1 MPAGTP
7 PICFSVGLPPPSA
20 VANPAASMTI
30 RPRRFGL
37 GLLAITVAM
46 LLAAINYGNNLIFLL
61 AFVVIALMV
70 NSAWQGWRLLKH
82 LRVIGA
88 HAPIRPAYE
97 TGELLVDLESRL
109 DLPAV
114 EITCLDGPS
123 THSFGKESETKA
135 VVLNPGHTTRV
146 AVSLDPAP
154 RGYLPLPDIL
164 LSTHYPLGLWTIRQR
179 VSLPAGQWLHPAPVE
194 GRHWPHEA
202 RQSDSGG
209 SIQTDGDPTRLR
221 AYQPGDPF
229 RHIVFRHFAK
239 TGKLVSRTP
248 EGVPATVRPAV
259 IDYDDFQGTREQR
272 LSAITALLL
281 EHVAHGR
288 PWQLILPGE
297 PPIESWPGSDQR
309 QARRRA
315 LQRLA
320 RFGRLVDA
328 DGFDRVDRTADAE
341 RMS

>member
-1 MPAGTP
+1 
-7 PICFSVGLPPPSA
+7 
-20 VANPAASMTI
+20 MTI

-61 AFVVIALMV
+61 AFMVIALMV

-88 HAPIRPAYE
+88 QTPMRPAFE
-97 TGELLVDLESRL
+97 TGELRVDLENRL

-114 EITCLDGPS
+114 DMTCLDSPS
-123 THSFGKESETKA
+123 SRSFGRELETTP
-135 VVLNPGHTTRV
+135 VVLNPGQTTRI
-146 AVSLDPAP
+146 ACSLAPAP

-179 VSLPAGQWLHPAPVE
+179 VSLPGGQWVHPAPVE
-194 GRHWPHEA
+194 GRHRPHET
-202 RQSDSGG
+202 RQSDSDG
-209 SIQTDGDPTRLR
+209 SIQYEGDPTRLR

-248 EGVPATVRPAV
+248 EGVSTTVRPAV
-259 IDYDDFQGTREQR
+259 IDYDDFRGTREQR

-281 EHVAHGR
+281 EHVAHDR
-288 PWQLILPGE
+288 PWQLTLPGE
-297 PPIESWPGSDQR
+297 PLIEARAGSGQR

-320 RFGRLVDA
+320 RFGRPLDP
-328 DGFDRVDRTADAE
+328 DGFDRVDWTVE
-341 RMS
+341 YGP